1 MITVTLAIDVNQC
14 SILEGLKA
22 QIWSLYFC

>member
-22 QIWSLYFC
+22 QIWSLYFR